1 MTLQEGTHSPAAPPA
16 AGEDDY
22 PRPAVAWWSVVVFF
36 LLYGIAFLDRQMLNI
51 LVVPIQQT
59 MGISDF
65 EISLLQGF
73 TFAVFYTVLGIPIGW
88 FVDNSP
94 RRRIVFLGL
103 VFWSIASSAC
113 GLAIRYWHLLLGRIG
128 VAAGE
133 AVLAPAAYS
142 MMSDI
147 FPPGK
152 LALPMSIM
160 GTGAAVGGAL
170 SAVMAGVVVDAV
182 PVEGIDLPLAGNLV
196 GWQVALLLTG
206 IPGLLFAPL
215 IYTVPDQRRHKDVVE
230 KAGAS
235 GKGIGEAMRFIHSRR
250 GFYYPHFLGFGLYS
264 MCNYGLVSWL
274 AVFFMRQH
282 DWSLSQTAMMVGVL
296 TLFVGVA
303 GGALMGFLV
312 DRWYSSGRKD
322 AHMLFFAGC
331 ALLQAICVAAMV
343 LSPDARIAVAFLVL
357 PIAVGSFT
365 GVAGAALQIVT
376 PGRMRGQVSAVY
388 LLVFNMIGL
397 GCGPT
402 IVAVFTDYVFRDESM
417 VGWSLVM
424 TFGIFAP
431 IAAILMLMGAR
442 AIRSGLMHA

>member
-1 MTLQEGTHSPAAPPA
+1 MVAPDMA
-16 AGEDDY
+16 TVVADVDTDETY

-113 GLAIRYWHLLLGRIG
+113 GLAMRYWHLLLGRIG

-182 PVEGIDLPLAGNLV
+182 PVEGIDLPLVGNLV

-215 IYTVPDQRRHKDVVE
+215 IYTVPDQRRHKDVAE
-230 KAGAS
+230 KAAAS

-282 DWSLSQTAMMVGVL
+282 DWSLSQTAMMVGGL

-303 GGALMGFLV
+303 GGALMGYLV

-331 ALLQAICVAAMV
+331 AMLQATCVAAMV

-402 IVAVFTDYVFRDESM
+402 IVAVFTDYVFRDEAM

-431 IAAILMLMGAR
+431 IAAILMLLGAK
-442 AIRSGLMHA
+442 AIRSGLMQA